1 MRHDPQ
7 KRHSAPPPA
16 RVRTHLPEAGAPP
29 RREDTREA
37 WYATNLAWLRDY
49 LRRRGAAAPAEIFAP
64 PTEARETDERG
75 RERAPPPRLPT
86 RDERAELAR
95 WFLEHRETVRRV
107 LVRAGLPP
115 REIDN
120 AVSEV
125 FARATAEIGRY
136 RREAAPRTWLAGI
149 ARRVAL
155 EYWGRAANTRE
166 LPTESFDLAHDAPD
180 VTARID
186 HARVESALR
195 AALVGLPDDQR
206 AVVWMY
212 LYEELTM
219 VRIAEALGVPQAT
232 AWGRLRLAYERLTPT
247 AAAFTDA
254 GPRA

>member
-7 KRHSAPPPA
+7 KRYSAPPPA
-16 RVRTHLPEAGAPP
+16 RARTHTPEAGAPT
-29 RREDTREA
+29 RRQDTREA
-37 WYATNLAWLRDY
+37 WYAANTAWLRDY
-49 LRRRGAAAPAEIFAP
+49 FHHRGTSAPEEIFAP
-64 PTEARETDERG
+64 SRAAHETAEPS
-75 RERAPPPRLPT
+75 RATAAAPRLLSC
-86 RDERAELAR
+86 DERAELTR
-95 WFLEHRETVRRV
+95 WFLDCRETVRRV
-107 LVRAGLPP
+107 LLRGGLPL
-115 REIDN
+115 RELDS

-125 FARATAEIGRY
+125 FARAAAEIGRY

-180 VTARID
+180 VPARLDRARIE
-186 HARVESALR
+186 AALR

-232 AWGRLRLAYERLTPT
+232 AWGRLRLAYERLTPM
-247 AAAFTDA
+247 ASAFVDA
-254 GPRA
+254 LRD